1 MENTKQNSILIVDD
15 ENLQI
20 KALAHLLEDEY
31 TLYVAKSG
39 EAAIEIAE
47 KYLPDLILLDILM
60 PGMDG
65 YDTIS
70 RLKSNSRTSGIPVVF
85 TTGLRDEDDE
95 VKGLEHDVADYITKP
110 FNPKIVPLRVRN
122 QMKIIN
128 QVRAIER
135 LSRIDQLSNIPN
147 RRYFVE
153 RLEMDWG
160 SSIRKFQPLSILILD
175 IDFFKKYND
184 TYGHQQ
190 GDNAIKEA
198 ARVLTFS
205 LKRPG
210 DFAARYGGEEFVVLL
225 PDTDQDGAMQIAER
239 IRENI
244 EAAEI
249 PKHESISEVTKITV
263 SVGVNTIVP
272 RVSDSMDLFI
282 SRADNALYTSK
293 ENGRNRVSAY
303 TSELEGD

>member
-1 MENTKQNSILIVDD
+1 MENEKQNSILIVDD

-31 TLYVAKSG
+31 SIYIAKNG

-47 KYLPDLILLDILM
+47 KYTPDLILLDILM

-65 YDTIS
+65 YETLS
-70 RLKSNSRTSGIPVVF
+70 HLKANSRTSGIPVVF
-85 TTGLRDEDDE
+85 TTGLKDEDDE
-95 VKGLEHDVADYITKP
+95 AKGLEHDVADYITKP

-122 QMKIIN
+122 LIKIIN
-128 QVRAIER
+128 QMRAIER

-153 RLEMDWG
+153 RIEADWG

-190 GDNAIKEA
+190 GDNAIRET
-198 ARVLTFS
+198 ARILTGS
-205 LKRPG
+205 LNRPG

-225 PDTDQDGAMQIAER
+225 PDTDQAGAMQIAER
-239 IRENI
+239 IRSNI
-244 EAAEI
+244 EASEI
-249 PKHESISEVTKITV
+249 PKHESTSETTKITV
-263 SVGVNTIVP
+263 SIGVNTIVP
-272 RVSDSMDLFI
+272 RSSDSMDLFI
-282 SRADNALYTSK
+282 SRADNALYASK
-293 ENGRNRVSAY
+293 QNGRNCVSAHEPED
-303 TSELEGD
+303 SG

>member
-1 MENTKQNSILIVDD
+1 MDNPKQNSILIVDD

-20 KALAHLLEDEY
+20 KALAHLLENDY
-31 TLYVAKSG
+31 TIYIAKNG
-39 EAAIEIAE
+39 EAALEIAE
-47 KYLPDLILLDILM
+47 KYTPDLILLDILM
-60 PGMDG
+60 PDMDG
-65 YDTIS
+65 YETIS
-70 RLKSNSRTSGIPVVF
+70 HLKANSKTNNIPVVF

-95 VKGLEHDVADYITKP
+95 IKGLEHDVADYITKP

-122 QMKIIN
+122 QIKIIN
-128 QVRAIER
+128 QMRAIER

-153 RLEMDWG
+153 RLEADWG

-190 GDNAIKEA
+190 GDNAIRET
-198 ARVLTFS
+198 ARILTRS
-205 LKRPG
+205 LNRPG

-225 PDTDQDGAMQIAER
+225 PDTDQDGALQIAER
-239 IRENI
+239 IRANI
-244 EAAEI
+244 EVTEI
-249 PKHESISEVTKITV
+249 PKHESTNLVTKITV
-263 SVGVNTIVP
+263 SIGANTIVP

-282 SRADNALYTSK
+282 SRADNALYTAK
-293 ENGRNRVSAY
+293 ENGRNQVSAY
-303 TSELEGD
+303 QPEVE

>member
-1 MENTKQNSILIVDD
+1 MDNPKQNSVLIVDD

-20 KALAHLLEDEY
+20 KALAHLLESEY
-31 TLYVAKSG
+31 TIYIAKNG
-39 EAAIEIAE
+39 EAALDIAE
-47 KYLPDLILLDILM
+47 KHSPDLILLDILM

-65 YDTIS
+65 YETLS
-70 RLKSNSRTSGIPVVF
+70 HLKSNSRTSGIPVVF
-85 TTGLRDEDDE
+85 TTGLRDEEDE
-95 VKGLEHDVADYITKP
+95 ARGLEHDVADYITKP

-122 QMKIIN
+122 LIKIIN
-128 QVRAIER
+128 QMRAIER

-153 RLEMDWG
+153 RIEADWG

-198 ARVLTFS
+198 ARVITDS
-205 LKRPG
+205 LHRPG

-225 PDTDQDGAMQIAER
+225 PDTDQSGAVQIAER
-239 IRENI
+239 IRLNI

-249 PKHESISEVTKITV
+249 PKHESTDEVTKITV
-263 SVGVNTIVP
+263 SIGINTIVP
-272 RVSDSMDLFI
+272 KVSDSMDLFI

-293 ENGRNRVSAY
+293 ENGRNQVSAY
-303 TSELEGD
+303 VPETD

>member
-1 MENTKQNSILIVDD
+1 MENPKQNSILIVDD

-20 KALAHLLEDEY
+20 KALAHLLEEEY
-31 TLYVAKSG
+31 SIYIAKSG
-39 EAAIEIAE
+39 GAALEIAE
-47 KYLPDLILLDILM
+47 KHSPDLILLDILM

-65 YDTIS
+65 YETLS
-70 RLKSNSRTSGIPVVF
+70 QLKANSRTNGIPVVF
-85 TTGLRDEDDE
+85 TTGLKDEEDE
-95 VKGLEHDVADYITKP
+95 ARGLEHDVADYITKP

-122 QMKIIN
+122 LIKIIN
-128 QVRAIER
+128 QMRAIER

-190 GDNAIKEA
+190 GDNAIREA
-198 ARVLTFS
+198 ARVISKS
-205 LKRPG
+205 LNRPG

-225 PDTDQDGAMQIAER
+225 PDTDQAGAMQIAER
-239 IRENI
+239 IRANI
-244 EAAEI
+244 EMAEI

-263 SVGVNTIVP
+263 SVGVNTVVP
-272 RVSDSMDLFI
+272 RVNDSMDMFI

-293 ENGRNRVSAY
+293 QNGRNRVSAY
-303 TSELEGD
+303 EPETE

>member
-1 MENTKQNSILIVDD
+1 MENPKQNSILIVDD

-31 TLYVAKSG
+31 TIYIAKSG
-39 EAAIEIAE
+39 EAALDIAE
-47 KYLPDLILLDILM
+47 KYSPDLILLDILM

-65 YDTIS
+65 YETLS
-70 RLKSNSRTSGIPVVF
+70 RLKSNSRTNGIPVVF
-85 TTGLRDEDDE
+85 TTGLRDEEDE
-95 VKGLEHDVADYITKP
+95 AKGLEYDVADYITKP

-122 QMKIIN
+122 LIKIIN
-128 QVRAIER
+128 QMRAIER

-153 RLEMDWG
+153 RLETDWG

-190 GDNAIKEA
+190 GDNAIRET
-198 ARVLTFS
+198 ARIITRS
-205 LKRPG
+205 LNRPG

-225 PDTDQDGAMQIAER
+225 ADTDQAGAMQIAER
-239 IRENI
+239 IRANI
-244 EAAEI
+244 EVAEI
-249 PKHESISEVTKITV
+249 PKHESTSETTKITV
-263 SVGVNTIVP
+263 SIGVNTIVP
-272 RVSDSMDLFI
+272 RVSDSMDMFI
-282 SRADNALYTSK
+282 SRADNALYISK

-303 TSELEGD
+303 EPEPE

>member
-20 KALAHLLEDEY
+20 KALAHLLEDDY
-31 TLYVAKSG
+31 TIYIAKSG
-39 EAAIEIAE
+39 EAALEIAE
-47 KYLPDLILLDILM
+47 KYTPDLVLLDILM

-65 YDTIS
+65 YETLS
-70 RLKSNSRTSGIPVVF
+70 HLKSNSRTNKIPVVF

-95 VKGLEHDVADYITKP
+95 IKGLEHDVADYITKP

-122 QMKIIN
+122 QIKIIN
-128 QVRAIER
+128 QMRAIER
-135 LSRIDQLSNIPN
+135 LSRIDQLSNMPN

-153 RLEMDWG
+153 RLESDWG

-190 GDNAIKEA
+190 GDNAIREA
-198 ARVLTFS
+198 ARVITKS
-205 LKRPG
+205 LNRPA

-225 PDTDQDGAMQIAER
+225 PDTDQEGALQIAER
-239 IRENI
+239 IRANI
-244 EAAEI
+244 EVTEI
-249 PKHESISEVTKITV
+249 PKHESTNEVTKITV
-263 SVGVNTIVP
+263 SIGANTIVP
-272 RVSDSMDLFI
+272 RVNDSMDLFI

-293 ENGRNRVSAY
+293 QNGRNQVSAY
-303 TSELEGD
+303 QPEVE